1 MGKKQTGCRKQRLN
15 HLGQQM
21 IWQLQ
26 ETRALQVELS
36 SSILP
41 IAWRY
46 RTIFAWFTSSWMH
59 SLMVTSYHFG
69 GGLLTKEVYA
79 YSDRISCMYVC
90 IYREREIAVY
100 IGPIAWNF
108 LTTDWGALCNNEAT
122 MVLPHSALI
131 PRGPSPAFFDLCC
144 QGWEG
149 MIFVDMLFMSFL
161 CCAR

>member
-79 YSDRISCMYVC
+79 YSDRISCMYVY
-90 IYREREIAVY
+90 IERESVCVY
-100 IGPIAWNF
+100 VYSIYIYNTLIHTMCGKCQAQPFSWVSVSQMLAWY
-108 LTTDWGALCNNEAT
+108 
-122 MVLPHSALI
+122 
-131 PRGPSPAFFDLCC
+131 SP
-144 QGWEG
+144 GWVYLVHTG
-149 MIFVDMLFMSFL
+149 
-161 CCAR
+161 